1 MADTYIKLF
10 RKATENDL
18 FNEKPFDRWHAFEWL
33 LLKACR
39 FEKTEV
45 IKGQVVKLETGQLI
59 VSLRKLAETFGWS
72 RGKLERFCTMLE
84 SMQMASFDRATYGA
98 SVGTIVTIEN
108 YSRYQD
114 GRATS
119 EATYD
124 TTDSTSDST
133 TNRATDS
140 TSIKKE
146 KKDKKDKN
154 NIYNSARTR
163 VSHGDGVS
171 KFTKPTLQEVKA
183 YCIERKN
190 DVDPERFIDFYE
202 SNGWMVGKNK
212 MKDWRAAVRNWERNK
227 ASKSAE
233 QVQQEGRLD
242 WIDEL

>member
-1 MADTYIKLF
+1 MKGYIMIHRKF
-10 RKATENDL
+10 RD
-18 FNEKPFDRWHAFEWL
+18 WEWYS
-33 LLKACR
+33 
-39 FEKTEV
+39 EP
-45 IKGQVVKLETGQLI
+45 VVKDVFLHLLITASWEDSRYKGHEIKAGQTI
-59 VSLRKLAETFGWS
+59 ITVSGLASELGVST
-72 RGKLERFCTMLE
+72 RQVRTAIEKLE
-84 SMQMASFDRATYGA
+84 
-98 SVGTIVTIEN
+98 
-108 YSRYQD
+108 
-114 GRATS
+114 
-119 EATYD
+119 
-124 TTDSTSDST
+124 STGEITRKT
-133 TNRATDS
+133 TNRFTVVTVENWSLYQADYDDDDKQMTNKRQTDDKQM
-140 TSIKKE
+140 TNGWQTDDKRTLYKEYKKTRIQE
-146 KKDKKDKN
+146 N
-154 NIYNSARTR
+154 NNSARTR

>member
-59 VSLRKLAETFGWS
+59 VSQRKLAETFGWS

-84 SMQMASFDRATYGA
+84 SMQMASFDRAAYGA

-114 GRATS
+114 GRATG
-119 EATYD
+119 EATD
-124 TTDSTSDST
+124 ETTNSTSDRT
-133 TNRATDS
+133 TNRTSDRA
-140 TSIKKE
+140 SIKKE

-154 NIYNSARTR
+154 NIYNSACAR
-163 VSHGDGVS
+163 VVS

-190 DVDPERFIDFYE
+190 DVDPERFMNHYE
-202 SNGWMVGKNK
+202 SNGWMVGRNK
-212 MKDWRAAVRNWERNK
+212 MKDWRAAVRNWERNR
-227 ASKSAE
+227 ASKSAG

>member
-18 FNEKPFDRWHAFEWL
+18 FNEKPFDRWHAFEWMII
-33 LLKACR
+33 KACR

-45 IKGQVVKLETGQLI
+45 IKGQAIKLKTGQLI
-59 VSLRKLAETFGWS
+59 VSQRKLAETFGWS

-98 SVGTIVTIEN
+98 SVGTVITIEN

-119 EATYD
+119 EATCD
-124 TTDSTSDST
+124 TTNST
-133 TNRATDS
+133 TDRAS
-140 TSIKKE
+140 RKKE
-146 KKDKKDKN
+146 KKDKKDKK

-171 KFTKPTLQEVKA
+171 KFTKPTLQEVRA
-183 YCIERKN
+183 YCIERGN
-190 DVDPERFIDFYE
+190 DVDPERFINHYE
-202 SNGWMVGKNK
+202 ANGWMVGRNK
-212 MKDWRAAVRNWERNK
+212 MKDWRAAVRNWEHNRV
-227 ASKSAE
+227 SKSAE
-233 QVQQEGRLD
+233 KIQQEGRLD